1 MVFNTAHIT
10 TTLEELTMAGEQEQP
25 VPIRNAATVVLVRES
40 VNGPELFMLERN
52 VKSEFVSGAYVF
64 PGGAVDKHDSHQ
76 RLERIC
82 RGLTDTEA
90 SKATNMSSDGL
101 GFWVAAIRECF
112 EECGVLI
119 ANGNDGP
126 ISFEEEALA
135 QRFSDYRDALNAR
148 QISFSQ
154 ICIDEGLMLPVDSLT
169 YFSRWLT
176 PVGMPK
182 RFDTCFY
189 LCPMPANQVPLH
201 DGHETV
207 SGLWVTPE
215 HALEKGEVGE
225 IKLVPATIK
234 TLEKLSGYQSVD
246 QLVVGCTPTA
256 PVQTICPEIIRND
269 SGKPVSVRLP
279 LPEGEI
285 EMPIGG
291 PLLKSMGPIK

>member
-1 MVFNTAHIT
+1 
-10 TTLEELTMAGEQEQP
+10 MAGEKAQQ
-25 VPIRNAATVVLVRES
+25 VPIRNAATVVLARNS
-40 VNGPELFMLERN
+40 NNGPEVFMLERN

-64 PGGAVDKHDSHQ
+64 PGGAVDKHDSHE
-76 RLERIC
+76 RLEQIC

-90 SKATNMSSDGL
+90 SLATNMPSDGL

-119 ANGNDGP
+119 ANGSHGP
-126 ISFEEEALA
+126 ISFEDAELA
-135 QRFSDYRDALNAR
+135 KRFSHHRDALNAR
-148 QISFSQ
+148 EISFSQ
-154 ICIDEGLMLPVDSLT
+154 ICIDEGLVLPVDSLT

-215 HALEKGEVGE
+215 NALQKGEAGE

-234 TLEKLSGYQSVD
+234 TLEKLSDYRSVD
-246 QLVVGCTPTA
+246 QLVIGCTPTA
-256 PVQTICPEIIRND
+256 PVTTICPEIIRDD
-269 SGKPVSVRLP
+269 SGKPVRVRLP
-279 LPEGEI
+279 LPEGVIEI
-285 EMPIGG
+285 PIGG
-291 PLLKSMGPIK
+291 QLMKAMGPIK